1 MVECK
6 NLSVGYGEE
15 IVLHDVNLHFEAGK
29 IYALVGTN
37 GCGKSTLL
45 RTIAGLQDKVSGE
58 VLYDGTSADSISP
71 RERAKKVA
79 FLAQSRSVP
88 NITVAKMVLH
98 GRFPYLSYPRKYA
111 HEDRLIARQ
120 AMQTIGI
127 EELSDNMVQKLSGG
141 QRQKVYIAMVLAQ
154 DTDVILLDEPS
165 TYLDIQHQ
173 FELVSIMSRLAQQ
186 GKTIVVVLHN
196 LNMALKYADEV
207 VVLEKGEVVCAQ
219 SPEGVF
225 NTNVLDRV
233 FFIEMKKI
241 ETEFGTQY
249 YSVPKEC

>member
-249 YSVPKEC
+249 YSVPKEI

>member
-6 NLSVGYGEE
+6 NLSVGYGEK
-15 IVLHDVNLHFEAGK
+15 IVLRDVNLQFEAGK
-29 IYALVGTN
+29 IYALIGAN

-45 RTIAGLQDKVSGE
+45 RTIAGLQDKVSGD

-88 NITVAKMVLH
+88 NITVEKMVLH

-120 AMQTIGI
+120 AMQMIGI
-127 EELSDNMVQKLSGG
+127 EGLSDCMVQKLSGG
-141 QRQKVYIAMVLAQ
+141 QRQKVYIAMTLAQ
-154 DTDVILLDEPS
+154 DTNVILLDEPS

-186 GKTIVVVLHN
+186 GKTIVVVLHD

-207 VVLEKGEVVCAQ
+207 IVLDKGEVVCAQ

-225 NTNVLDRV
+225 HANVLDRI
-233 FFIEMKKI
+233 FFIEIKKI
-241 ETEFGTQY
+241 ETETGTQY